1 MFLFQFPSIYPLNL
15 CFNRNR
21 EIFNILR
28 QKNAGGCAL
37 KCILLLYLWGEYL
50 QIFLN
55 GFLQFKWVLNAFLD
69 FAILVDDE

>member
-1 MFLFQFPSIYPLNL
+1 MPSA
-15 CFNRNR
+15 CFNSNYQ
-21 EIFNILR
+21 NLNTLR
-28 QKNAGGCAL
+28 LKNTGGCAI
-37 KCILLLYLWGEYL
+37 KCILLLFLWGEYL

>member
-1 MFLFQFPSIYPLNL
+1 MPSA
-15 CFNRNR
+15 CFK
-21 EIFNILR
+21 FNNKSTIATVKFSTYYDK
-28 QKNAGGCAL
+28 KNTGGCAL

-55 GFLQFKWVLNAFLD
+55 CFLQFKWVLNAFLD

>member
-1 MFLFQFPSIYPLNL
+1 MPSA
-15 CFNRNR
+15 CFNCNHWN
-21 EIFNILR
+21 FNILL
-28 QKNAGGCAL
+28 QKTTGGCAL

>member
-1 MFLFQFPSIYPLNL
+1 MPSAYP
-15 CFNRNR
+15 NRSHL
-21 EIFNILR
+21 IFNILR
-28 QKNAGGCAL
+28 QKNTGGCAL
-37 KCILLLYLWGEYL
+37 KCILLIYLWAEYL

>member
-1 MFLFQFPSIYPLNL
+1 MPSA
-15 CFNRNR
+15 CFNRDNKKHNHKPSHFQY
-21 EIFNILR
+21 ITA
-28 QKNAGGCAL
+28 KNTGGCAI

>member
-1 MFLFQFPSIYPLNL
+1 MPSA
-15 CFNRNR
+15 CFNRDNKKHNHNR
-21 EIFNILR
+21 HISNILR
-28 QKNAGGCAL
+28 QKNTGGCAI

-55 GFLQFKWVLNAFLD
+55 CFLQFKWVLNAFLD

>member
-1 MFLFQFPSIYPLNL
+1 MPSA
-15 CFNRNR
+15 CFNSNR
-21 EIFNILR
+21 QNSNILR
-28 QKNAGGCAL
+28 QKNTGGCAI

-69 FAILVDDE
+69 FAILIDDE

>member
-1 MFLFQFPSIYPLNL
+1 MPSA
-15 CFNRNR
+15 CFSRGHL
-21 EIFNILR
+21 IFNILR
-28 QKNAGGCAL
+28 QNNAGGCAL
-37 KCILLLYLWGEYL
+37 KCILLHYLWGEYL

>member
-15 CFNRNR
+15 YFNRNR
-21 EIFNILR
+21 QIFNILR
-28 QKNAGGCAL
+28 QKPQEDAL
-37 KCILLLYLWGEYL
+37 CILLIYLWAEYL

-55 GFLQFKWVLNAFLD
+55 CFLQFKWVLNAFLN

>member
-1 MFLFQFPSIYPLNL
+1 MPSA
-15 CFNRNR
+15 CFNRGNKSTITNR
-21 EIFNILR
+21 HIFNILR
-28 QKNAGGCAL
+28 QKNTGGCAI

-55 GFLQFKWVLNAFLD
+55 CFLQFKWVLNAFLD

>member
-1 MFLFQFPSIYPLNL
+1 MPSA
-15 CFNRNR
+15 CFNSNYQ
-21 EIFNILR
+21 NLNTLQ
-28 QKNAGGCAL
+28 QKKYTGGCAL

>member
-1 MFLFQFPSIYPLNL
+1 MPSA
-15 CFNRNR
+15 CFDCNHRN
-21 EIFNILR
+21 FNTLQ
-28 QKNAGGCAL
+28 QKNTGGCAI
-37 KCILLLYLWGEYL
+37 KCILLLFLWGEYL

>member
-1 MFLFQFPSIYPLNL
+1 MPSA
-15 CFNRNR
+15 CFNSNDKKHNR
-21 EIFNILR
+21 KPSNFQYITA
-28 QKNAGGCAL
+28 KNTGGCAI

-55 GFLQFKWVLNAFLD
+55 CFLQFKWVLNAFLD

>member
-1 MFLFQFPSIYPLNL
+1 MPSA
-15 CFNRNR
+15 CFNRDNKIHNHNR
-21 EIFNILR
+21 HIFNILL
-28 QKNAGGCAL
+28 QKNTGGCAL

-69 FAILVDDE
+69 FAILVDNE

>member
-21 EIFNILR
+21 QIFNILR
-28 QKNAGGCAL
+28 QKRRRMRSKVHPPAL
-37 KCILLLYLWGEYL
+37 FMAEYL

-55 GFLQFKWVLNAFLD
+55 CFLQFKWVLNAFLN